1 MRTPKAE
8 VRRRPLPRTRVNKG
22 LDDCR
27 VREVAPLGEELRH
40 QDGGDTPVCA
50 LTQEGMLDPM
60 AKEQQA
66 QWG

>member
-8 VRRRPLPRTRVNKG
+8 VRRTPLLHARVNKG

-27 VREVAPLGEELRH
+27 VREVAPLGEESCH
-40 QDGGDTPVCA
+40 QDGGDAPVCA